1 MTYLPKNKL
10 QQRKCARCKVTYT
23 AKAASAKYCDAC
35 RPLAEKERL
44 AARRVR
50 QKQAAVRR

>member
-1 MTYLPKNKL
+1 MAYIPRNRTV
-10 QQRKCARCKVTYT
+10 QRKCARCSEAYT